1 VSLGVRWFE
10 NAPVAQVERARAEA
24 LRHGDVRAWWQ
35 ATERGDWMLWTAGAG
50 GVDSR
55 LIVAAAVDCARL
67 VLDLLDE
74 DSLAI
79 AADALARAEQWS
91 EGRVGPG
98 DCRAAAQAVYREAER
113 TVPIDDPRVAAA
125 RTAALGAV
133 EAAVQAAAWSDD
145 RGRCGEFVAECARR
159 VANVFGRMDGP
170 EEAEATHARCAALVR
185 ARIGARLLPLP

>member
-1 VSLGVRWFE
+1 MVRWFE
-10 NAPVAQVERARAEA
+10 NAPVAQVERARAET
-24 LRHGDVRAWWQ
+24 LRHRDGRAWWD
-35 ATERGDWMLWTAGAG
+35 ATERGDWMLWAAGAN

-55 LIVAAAVDCARL
+55 LLVAAAVDCARL
-67 VLDLLDE
+67 VLPLLEE

-79 AADALARAEQWS
+79 AADALDRATQWH

-113 TVPIDDPRVAAA
+113 TVPIDDPRLAAG

-145 RGRCGEFVAECARR
+145 RVRSAELASECARR
-159 VANVFGRMDGP
+159 VANAHGRMDGP
-170 EEAEATHARCAALVR
+170 EEAEATHARCAGLVR
-185 ARIGARLLPLP
+185 ARIPARLLPPG